1 MGGMERAAG
10 EPGVLAA
17 GGQPGG
23 LSLVYVE
30 MQLSSRPLDPVL
42 AEQRGIS
49 SDLEREGKK
58 AFWRIMRDPS
68 VVSWFSIPF
77 AALLIGPGFTG
88 RGISA

>member
-1 MGGMERAAG
+1 MFGG
-10 EPGVLAA
+10 

-23 LSLVYVE
+23 LWLGFVVME
-30 MQLSSRPLDPVL
+30 LSSRPQVPVL
-42 AEQRGIS
+42 GVQRGFS

-68 VVSWFSIPF
+68 VVSWLSIPF